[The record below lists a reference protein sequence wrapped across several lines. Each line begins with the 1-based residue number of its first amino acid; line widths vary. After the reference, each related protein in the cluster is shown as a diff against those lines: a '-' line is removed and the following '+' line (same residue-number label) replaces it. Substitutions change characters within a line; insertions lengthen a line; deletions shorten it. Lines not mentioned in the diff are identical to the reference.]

1 MSKIMISVVLSA
13 LVVFGGTLHIQA
25 QSNESLNS
33 ALRIQMKGIAK
44 RYQDSVV
51 LRWAP
56 GNAAL
61 WRMSR
66 TQGFLIERAEVV
78 GGNVGAYRAL
88 TPKPLLQWSQ
98 QEWSTVLQTYPYA
111 DSTEEQLIAVAVEMS
126 EQSGVPTDMVIR
138 DLSDLDALRENKTR
152 LETAFTFALIV
163 AERSRVA
170 ANGLAMRFVDPS
182 VDVNNTYRYRISMI
196 GSTTPYI
203 VAPAIIEVGPYRKTS
218 TERTVGLAAEGLD
231 TKAMLVWANNTGHTT
246 FDVYRSDDGRTFAKL
261 NTAPIMTLR
270 SGTLDSESNGY
281 IDSGLVNYRTYTY
294 RIVGHNSFAE
304 EEILGAIQVMPRDLT
319 APPTPSGVRTEHIGT
334 KDVSITWDM
343 PSEPTPDLDG
353 FYVQRARAEDGPY
366 SLVNVKPLTAD
377 SRRFIDTSAILG
389 DTLYYQVVSVDTAKN
404 GSLSFPVYVAFADSI
419 APSSAV
425 LVRGSIDTAGIVR
438 IVVQHPPDT
447 DVMGYRLLVANDST
461 HEFTVKRELFDED
474 SMFVRSDT
482 ILVDTIELRTLT
494 KFVYYRVVTLDW
506 HYNESDVSNML
517 VLPRPDIIPP
527 VSPVITDYVVTDTTI
542 IVSYN
547 PSTSRDVSHHVIL
560 RRPFS
565 ANGAIEPAWD
575 SLARGG
581 VRDSMLIDSA
591 GVRSAT
597 YQYAV
602 VAYDS
607 AGNRSPLS
615 NIVTLVR
622 YDNGIRPPV
631 TDLRVTYDSTART
644 NLLEWNYTNIGE
656 PHSFLIYKR
665 LPGGTLGSYAI
676 VKDRTL
682 REFLDTKQADARAT
696 YGVKVVCQSG
706 AESSIVTIT
715 PRP

>member
-1 MSKIMISVVLSA
+1 MRTTTISILLSA
-13 LVVFGGTLHIQA
+13 LVLYAAVTDIHA

-33 ALRIQMKGIAK
+33 ALRVQMKGVAK

-56 GNAAL
+56 ANAAL
-61 WRMSR
+61 WRIQRM
-66 TQGFLIERAEVV
+66 QGYLIERADVKSGIV
-78 GGNVGAYRAL
+78 GEYRAL
-88 TPKPLLQWSQ
+88 TTKPLLQWSQ
-98 QEWSTVLQTYPYA
+98 QEWSTALQTYPYA

-126 EQSGVPTDMVIR
+126 EQAGVPTDMVIR

-182 VDVNNTYRYRISMI
+182 ADVNNTYRYRISMI
-196 GSTTPYI
+196 GSTTPYS

-218 TERTVGLAAEGLD
+218 TETSVGLAAEGLD
-231 TKAMLVWANNTGHTT
+231 TKAMLAWANNTGHTT

-261 NTAPIMTLR
+261 NTSPIMTLR

-304 EEILGAIQVMPRDLT
+304 EEVIGTIRVMPRDLT

-343 PSEPTPDLDG
+343 PNESTPDLDG
-353 FYVQRARAEDGPY
+353 FYVQRARSEDGPY
-366 SLVNVKPLTAD
+366 SLVNTKPLTAE
-377 SRRFIDTSAILG
+377 SRRFIDTSATLG
-389 DTLYYQVVSVDTAKN
+389 DTLYYQVVAVDTAKN

-419 APSSAV
+419 APSPAV
-425 LVRGSIDTAGIVR
+425 LVRGSIDTAGVVR
-438 IVVQHPPDT
+438 IVVKHPSDA

-474 SMFVRSDT
+474 SMFVRADT

-494 KFVYYRVVTLDW
+494 KYVYYRVVCLDL
-506 HYNESDVSNML
+506 HYNESEVSNML

-542 IVSYN
+542 VVMYN
-547 PSTSRDVSHHVIL
+547 PSTSRDVSHHVIQ
-560 RRPFS
+560 RRPYT
-565 ANGAIEPAWD
+565 NDGATEPAWD

-581 VRDSMLIDSA
+581 VRDSVLIDSTGA
-591 GVRSAT
+591 RSAT

-622 YDNGIRPPV
+622 YDNGLRPPV
-631 TDLRVTYDSTART
+631 TNLRTSHDSSART
-644 NLLEWNYTNIGE
+644 TRITWDYTDIGE
-656 PHSFLIYKR
+656 PYSFLIYKR
-665 LPGGTLGSYAI
+665 QPGGTLGSYAI
-676 VKDRTL
+676 VKDQSQRQ
-682 REFLDTKQADARAT
+682 FLDVKEADPKAT
-696 YGVKVVCQSG
+696 YAVKVVCNSG
-706 AESSIVTIT
+706 AESKLTES
-715 PRP
+715 P

>member
-1 MSKIMISVVLSA
+1 MHRPSSRWV
-13 LVVFGGTLHIQA
+13 
-25 QSNESLNS
+25 
-33 ALRIQMKGIAK
+33 RIV
-44 RYQDSVV
+44 RT
-51 LRWAP
+51 
-56 GNAAL
+56 AA
-61 WRMSR
+61 
-66 TQGFLIERAEVV
+66 
-78 GGNVGAYRAL
+78 
-88 TPKPLLQWSQ
+88 
-98 QEWSTVLQTYPYA
+98 
-111 DSTEEQLIAVAVEMS
+111 
-126 EQSGVPTDMVIR
+126 
-138 DLSDLDALRENKTR
+138 
-152 LETAFTFALIV
+152 
-163 AERSRVA
+163 
-170 ANGLAMRFVDPS
+170 
-182 VDVNNTYRYRISMI
+182 
-196 GSTTPYI
+196 
-203 VAPAIIEVGPYRKTS
+203 
-218 TERTVGLAAEGLD
+218 ERTVGIAAEGLD
-231 TKAMLVWANNTGHTT
+231 TKAMLVWANTGHTT

-353 FYVQRARAEDGPY
+353 FYVSACTCGDGPY

-425 LVRGSIDTAGIVR
+425 LVRGSIDTAGVVR

-560 RRPFS
+560 RRPFNT
-565 ANGAIEPAWD
+565 NGAIEPAWD

-622 YDNGIRPPV
+622 YDNGSV
-631 TDLRVTYDSTART
+631 
-644 NLLEWNYTNIGE
+644 
-656 PHSFLIYKR
+656 H
-665 LPGGTLGSYAI
+665 
-676 VKDRTL
+676 
-682 REFLDTKQADARAT
+682 Q
-696 YGVKVVCQSG
+696 
-706 AESSIVTIT
+706 
-715 PRP
+715 